1 MTELL
6 EPFQALQGALRPDD
20 RIVISG
26 ASGWMGRSLL
36 HELYL
41 ADPSIFPDRI
51 LALGTHSREITVFDG
66 PTIQI
71 FETNLD
77 LVRDWQPTVAVHLAY
92 LTADRLAHLDPRDF
106 AEMNKEI
113 SQFGSELQGI
123 PSLRAFMFAS
133 SGAALQV
140 GGKSPLAQHPYAT
153 QKALDEATYTSSES
167 AQITPTLMAR
177 LWSVTGPHCTRP
189 QEFAFS
195 NMILQFLQT
204 GAIKVE
210 APGPVLRKY
219 VDAGEFLSVCLT
231 LNLQGKSR
239 IIDSAGDLV
248 EIRDLARAISRE
260 LGGHVDNITVDGNAE
275 QNTYYSTSD
284 SMSAAAIELGV
295 KFTNLKGQI
304 SRTKDGLASF
314 LE

>member
-1 MTELL
+1 VTETLK
-6 EPFQALQGALRPDD
+6 PFQALQAALQPDD

-41 ADPSIFPDRI
+41 AYPSMFPDRI
-51 LALGTHSREITVFDG
+51 LALGKHSRVITVFDG
-66 PTIQI
+66 PTVQV

-77 LVRDWQPTVAVHLAY
+77 LVRGWQPTVAVHLAY
-92 LTADRLAHLDPRDF
+92 LTSDRLAHLDPRHF
-106 AEMNKEI
+106 VEMNREI

-123 PSLRAFMFAS
+123 SSLRAFMFAS

-140 GGKSPLAQHPYAT
+140 GGKSAIAQHPYAS
-153 QKALDEATYTSSES
+153 QKALDEATYTRSES
-167 AQITPTLMAR
+167 AQVTPTLMAR
-177 LWSVTGPHCTRP
+177 LWSVSGPHCTRP

-195 NMILQFLQT
+195 DMISQHLQT
-204 GAIKVE
+204 GSIKVGS
-210 APGPVLRKY
+210 PGLVFRKY

-231 LNLQGKSR
+231 RNLQGKSG

-260 LGGHVDNITVDGNAE
+260 LGGPVENYIVDNNVE
-275 QNTYYSTSD
+275 QNVYYSTSD
-284 SMSAAAIELGV
+284 SMNVAALKLGV
-295 KFTNLKGQI
+295 GFTDLRGQI
-304 SRTKDGLASF
+304 LRTCEGLASF
-314 LE
+314 PG